1 MPEINVLE
9 EISNKSTQSK
19 ELQTEGRKTGKQL
32 LAGPVKYPDPKKH
45 QQISFA
51 KSILRIMGYVL
62 LYISFPT
69 AIVATAA
76 GVLIASEALGI
87 YEELV

>member
-1 MPEINVLE
+1 M
-9 EISNKSTQSK
+9 KH
-19 ELQTEGRKTGKQL
+19 
-32 LAGPVKYPDPKKH
+32 PDPKKH

-51 KSILRIMGYVL
+51 KSILRIMGYIL
-62 LYISFPT
+62 LFINIP
-69 AIVATAA
+69 AAA

>member
-1 MPEINVLE
+1 M
-9 EISNKSTQSK
+9 KH
-19 ELQTEGRKTGKQL
+19 
-32 LAGPVKYPDPKKH
+32 PDPKKH

-51 KSILRIMGYVL
+51 KSVLRIMGYIL
-62 LYISFPT
+62 LFINIP
-69 AIVATAA
+69 TAA